1 MSATY
6 SVTLSDVELDVVTR
20 ALGYAP
26 AAKLV
31 KPKAVASVATPTFN
45 TGDDRLDAFMRRTW
59 KPSDAVK
66 AAARA
71 ALPKPAGL
79 AKPRQRT
86 AKDLDD
92 LDRFNEA
99 AVKAWR
105 ALGHRVTI
113 TGGRIDPDGSNVTIH
128 PLGE

>member
-6 SVTLSDVELDVVTR
+6 SVTLSNVELEAVTI

-31 KPKAVASVATPTFN
+31 KPRATVSVAAPIFD

-79 AKPRQRT
+79 SKPRQRT
-86 AKDLDD
+86 AKDRDEI
-92 LDRFNEA
+92 DRFNEA

-105 ALGHRVTI
+105 ALGHRVEI
-113 TGGRIDPDGSNVTIH
+113 KGDRIDPDGSNVTIH